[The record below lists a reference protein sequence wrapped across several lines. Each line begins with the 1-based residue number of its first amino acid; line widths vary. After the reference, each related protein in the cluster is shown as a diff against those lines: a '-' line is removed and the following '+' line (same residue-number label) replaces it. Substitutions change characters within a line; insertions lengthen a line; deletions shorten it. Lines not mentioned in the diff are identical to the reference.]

1 MPAPNLVQLGVP
13 VGATFGTANLTP
25 GDFWDY
31 LISNGFATGSIGERL
46 KETATTDIVGNIVAS
61 FNI

>member
-1 MPAPNLVQLGVP
+1 MPAANLVQLGVP

-25 GDFWDY
+25 ADFWNY

-46 KETATTDIVGNIVAS
+46 KETATTYIVGKLIQS
-61 FNI
+61 FS